1 MEHLGFKE
9 TILSNK
15 AFYDKI
21 MEKSLYFL
29 IDQLQ
34 VLTEMQLRGGPAN
47 PAASG
52 ILDMQ
57 SLLAAGAG
65 TAAVHQ

>member
-1 MEHLGFKE
+1 MTNNGKKLIH
-9 TILSNK
+9 
-15 AFYDKI
+15 
-21 MEKSLYFL
+21 FL

>member
-1 MEHLGFKE
+1 M
-9 TILSNK
+9 T
-15 AFYDKI
+15 
-21 MEKSLYFL
+21 YFL

-47 PAASG
+47 PASG

-65 TAAVHQ
+65 TGAVHQ